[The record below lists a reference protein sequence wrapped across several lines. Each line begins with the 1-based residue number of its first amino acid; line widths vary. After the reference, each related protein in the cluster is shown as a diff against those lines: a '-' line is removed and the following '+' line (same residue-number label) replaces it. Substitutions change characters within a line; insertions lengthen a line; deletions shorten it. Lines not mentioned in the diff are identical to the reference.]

1 MTLLKLGDACTKIGS
16 GATPRGG
23 SEVYLPT
30 GVSLIRS
37 QNVHNDGFFRE
48 GLAFIGEKHANELSG
63 VEVQAGD
70 VLLNITGDSVARCCR
85 APESVLPAR
94 VNQHVAIIRPDPER
108 LDPRYLHFYLVSPE
122 KQNQMLSLA
131 GGGATR
137 NALTKGMIERFEVPA
152 PAIDV
157 QRAIAAVLGSLD
169 DKIEQNRRTGR
180 KLEELARAVFKAW
193 FVDFEPVKAKA
204 AGATAFPGMPPE
216 TFATLPTRL
225 KDSPLGPVPEG
236 WEVGKVG
243 DLGDVIC
250 GKTPPTNDPS
260 NYGDDVDF
268 ITIPDM
274 HGKVFVSNTGR
285 KLSFKGA
292 DTQPKKFVP
301 GRSIA
306 VSCIATPGLV
316 VMTAGRAQTNQ
327 QINTVVPHKRFDPHF
342 CYELLLRLGNQIRAG
357 GSGGSVFHNLNKSS
371 FEAIEVALPPGE
383 LISAYGRDAKPLFD
397 VRLAMETESR
407 KLATLRDYLL
417 PRLLSGRVRV
427 RDVPTVGEV

>member
-108 LDPRYLHFYLVSPE
+108 LEPRYLHFYLVSPE

-137 NALTKGMIERFEVPA
+137 NALTKGMIEGFEVPA
-152 PAIDV
+152 PTIDV

-193 FVDFEPVKAKA
+193 FVDFGPVKAKA

-216 TFATLPTRL
+216 TFATLPNTL
-225 KDSPLGPVPEG
+225 KDSPLGPVPQG
-236 WEVGKVG
+236 WEVKPIGEVVTVRGGGTPSTKDNAYWDDGK
-243 DLGDVIC
+243 
-250 GKTPPTNDPS
+250 
-260 NYGDDVDF
+260 
-268 ITIPDM
+268 
-274 HGKVFVSNTGR
+274 HWW
-285 KLSFKGA
+285 
-292 DTQPKKFVP
+292 
-301 GRSIA
+301 
-306 VSCIATPGLV
+306 ATPKDLSSLQHPVLLSTERRITDAGVAKISSGVLPIDTV
-316 VMTAGRAQTNQ
+316 LLSSRAPVGYLALAKVPTAINQGFIAIECNGPLKPHFVLNWLEAHMEEIKGRA
-327 QINTVVPHKRFDPHF
+327 
-342 CYELLLRLGNQIRAG
+342 
-357 GSGGSVFHNLNKSS
+357 SGTTFAEISKSA
-371 FEAIEVALPPGE
+371 F
-383 LISAYGRDAKPLFD
+383 
-397 VRLAMETESR
+397 
-407 KLATLRDYLL
+407 
-417 PRLLSGRVRV
+417 
-427 RDVPTVGEV
+427 